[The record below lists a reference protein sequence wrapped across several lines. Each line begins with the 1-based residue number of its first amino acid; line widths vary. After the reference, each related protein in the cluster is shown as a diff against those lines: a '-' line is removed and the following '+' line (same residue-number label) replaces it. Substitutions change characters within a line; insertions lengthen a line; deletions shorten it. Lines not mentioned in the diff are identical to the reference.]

1 MAPKLELQI
10 IAQAITAIKEIVYMR
25 YVEAMHIDE
34 LRKEYKHIFGWAPG
48 VEYYKRYS
56 VNNYKLDGL
65 IDGKS
70 ANVGDVICGNRIS
83 SPDMLTAFKDEKV
96 CIIIY
101 HNNEEE
107 IIQQIN
113 DLNIDADT
121 IISRLVRYDGCEIT
135 YSSDREDLIILDACN
150 YLKIEECSYID
161 IGVCHPVVRNNTY
174 YFYERGYHNGVLVE
188 PNLQMCNLARL
199 YRPENKIVQCGAG
212 SGDDRYM
219 DYYVRD
225 DMPGHNTFV
234 EAIALEK
241 KMGAAADR
249 IMVKNINR
257 IIDENFEKYPTI
269 MDIDT
274 EGFDFDI
281 LQALNTDLYRIKV
294 ICAESCKD
302 RKKFR
307 DLLMT
312 KGYEHFKST
321 PANDIFIAR

>member
-1 MAPKLELQI
+1 MALKLELQI
-10 IAQAITAIKEIVYMR
+10 IVQAITVIKEIACMR
-25 YVEAMHIDE
+25 YTGPMHIDE
-34 LRKEYKHIFGWAPG
+34 LRKEYKYIFGWSPG
-48 VEYYKRYS
+48 IEYHKRYS
-56 VNNYKLDGL
+56 ANNYKLDGL

-70 ANVGDVICGNRIS
+70 VNIGDVICGNRVS
-83 SPDMLTAFKDEKV
+83 SPNILTEFKDEKL

-188 PNLQMCNLARL
+188 PNLHMCNLARL
-199 YRPENKIVQCGAG
+199 YRPENKIVQYGAG
-212 SGDDRYM
+212 FGDDKYM
-219 DYYVRD
+219 EYYKRD

-234 EAIALEK
+234 EAIALK
-241 KMGAAADR
+241 KEMRAAGDR

-257 IIDENFEKYPTI
+257 IIDENFEKYPAI

-281 LQALNTDLYRIKV
+281 LKAHNTDLYVYKDHL
-294 ICAESCKD
+294 AESCSN
-302 RKKFR
+302 RKR
-307 DLLMT
+307 SAI
-312 KGYEHFKST
+312 Y
-321 PANDIFIAR
+321 